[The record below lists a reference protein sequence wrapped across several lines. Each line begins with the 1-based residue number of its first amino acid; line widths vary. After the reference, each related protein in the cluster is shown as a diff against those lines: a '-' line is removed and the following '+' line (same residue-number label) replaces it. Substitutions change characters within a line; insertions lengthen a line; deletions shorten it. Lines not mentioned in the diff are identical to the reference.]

1 MAFSLSCAAGAGP
14 IGLGLKAGIDL
25 DNVNTAPPPSGFTSP
40 FAQETLVG
48 LTGGVF
54 AEVQVADF
62 FCVQPEA
69 DFIQKGSQFNVSSSG
84 FANTDS
90 QVYNYLEIPLL
101 LKAQTGLVPGLKGYL
116 LAGPALSFLLNETTS
131 LTGGP
136 NPNVS
141 VDETKYFP
149 NSSWSLAFGGGVE
162 FQGFLLDI
170 RYDLGLDS
178 ADETQYPNRTYGQ
191 LNALSFDLGYRLF

>member
-1 MAFSLSCAAGAGP
+1 M
-14 IGLGLKAGIDL
+14 
-25 DNVNTAPPPSGFTSP
+25 
-40 FAQETLVG
+40 
-48 LTGGVF
+48 
-54 AEVQVADF
+54 ADF
-62 FCVQPEA
+62 FCVQPEV
-69 DFIQKGSQFNVSSSG
+69 DFIQKGSQFNVSASG
-84 FANTDS
+84 LANTNS

-136 NPNVS
+136 SPNVS
-141 VDETKYFP
+141 VDDTKFFP

-162 FQGFLLDI
+162 FQGILLDI

-178 ADETQYPNRTYGQ
+178 ALSTGFPNRTYGQ
-191 LNALSFDLGYRLF
+191 LNALTFDLGYRLF